1 MDVRDFIDMT
11 LKEIVAGIRKA
22 QASEGGEAINA
33 EMGDVSVSGNLISTK
48 GAGLFTRVDF
58 DVAVSAE
65 GTGRAGGSLTVF
77 GVGVKAG
84 GESKSGYANRILFSV
99 PVRLPDAKPK
109 LTLGR
114 GAGGK
119 RRGRTAPP
127 SR

>member
-11 LKEIVAGIRKA
+11 LKEIVAGITKA

-99 PVRLPDAKPK
+99 PVLSQNSHWEGGLAASVAA
-109 LTLGR
+109 GR
-114 GAGGK
+114 
-119 RRGRTAPP
+119 RPHRGEV
-127 SR
+127 